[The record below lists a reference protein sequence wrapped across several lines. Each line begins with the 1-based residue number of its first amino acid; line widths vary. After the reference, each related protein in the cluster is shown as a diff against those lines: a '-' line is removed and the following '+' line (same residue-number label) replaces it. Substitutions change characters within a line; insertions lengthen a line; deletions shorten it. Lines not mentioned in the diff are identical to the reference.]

1 MVEPEPSKLLTRVRF
16 PSPAPLSRTP
26 QGVFLQEAGMTEPE
40 RETEAGAERPRIEGA
55 VGLGVDIVEIERMAA
70 ILERT
75 KSFARRV
82 FSENERAY
90 CDSKAN
96 PAAHYA
102 TRFAAKEAV
111 RR

>member
-1 MVEPEPSKLLTRVRF
+1 
-16 PSPAPLSRTP
+16 
-26 QGVFLQEAGMTEPE
+26 MTEPE

-82 FSENERAY
+82 RPQRNRA
-90 CDSKAN
+90 
-96 PAAHYA
+96 
-102 TRFAAKEAV
+102 
-111 RR
+111 